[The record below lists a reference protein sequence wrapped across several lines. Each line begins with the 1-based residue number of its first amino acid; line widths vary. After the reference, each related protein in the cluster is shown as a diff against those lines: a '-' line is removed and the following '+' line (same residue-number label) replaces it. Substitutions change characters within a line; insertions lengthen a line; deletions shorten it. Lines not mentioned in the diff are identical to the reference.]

1 MFLFFTGSSSTAAAG
16 VTSEGSSKESGA
28 VRAWKVGDKC
38 MAVWSEDSQW
48 YDAVIDAITDDG
60 LVAITFDG
68 FGNSDVTNLSA
79 LKERIPNE
87 KKGLHRPGFG
97 DSDKNK
103 RKVVEAQRQQAKKR
117 KQRKHD
123 RQKQIEEAHEAD
135 KAKWLAFSTK
145 VRCTK
150 KLKGVTKKS
159 IFATPD
165 AANGRVGIGTCG
177 IGGKPMTESLTHA
190 AKVFAKV
197 KCRAA
202 VAVMT
207 YDGRL
212 FLSLLP
218 EPLSGSCQHTAY
230 LPSRVSGGN
239 DGLPPSCSI
248 TLLPLTSSL
257 PIAIQCYSNILPRRA
272 LFGHQTKHSARMPA
286 VRCRTERYR
295 KSTIPHVAHLFS
307 QHGPL

>member
-1 MFLFFTGSSSTAAAG
+1 MAEDLGQSLHTYKVQLEQVEAALTSDPSNAELLKLKGDLLEVITLTENLIDTQGSSSAAG
-16 VTSEGSSKESGA
+16 AGLNSEGSSKESGA
-28 VRAWKVGDKC
+28 IRAWKVGDKC

-79 LKERIPNE
+79 LKDRIPGE

-97 DSDKNK
+97 ESDKNK

-145 VRCTK
+145 VRFTK

-177 IGGKPMTESLTHA
+177 IGGKPMTEYTHA
-190 AKVFAKV
+190 EKW
-197 KCRAA
+197 
-202 VAVMT
+202 
-207 YDGRL
+207 
-212 FLSLLP
+212 
-218 EPLSGSCQHTAY
+218 
-230 LPSRVSGGN
+230 
-239 DGLPPSCSI
+239 
-248 TLLPLTSSL
+248 
-257 PIAIQCYSNILPRRA
+257 
-272 LFGHQTKHSARMPA
+272 
-286 VRCRTERYR
+286 R
-295 KSTIPHVAHLFS
+295 KGT
-307 QHGPL
+307 